1 MNNNFVA
8 IDGAMELS
16 DNDLMQ
22 IQGGNIFGDAWD
34 WTKKAAQD
42 VGHAV
47 GSAAK
52 ATYNALTSN
61 EGKKATGLVG
71 TVLGIAA
78 GIAALF

>member
-1 MNNNFVA
+1 MNNFVG

-16 DNDLMQ
+16 DQELML
-22 IQGGNIFGDAWD
+22 IQGGGWLGDAWN
-34 WTKKAAQD
+34 WTTHAVSDA
-42 VGHAV
+42 GHAI

-52 ATYNALTSN
+52 ATYKALTSSD
-61 EGKKATGLVG
+61 GKKATGLVG

>member
-1 MNNNFVA
+1 MNNHFVG

-16 DNDLMQ
+16 ESELMQ

-34 WTKKAAQD
+34 WTKHAVSDA
-42 VGHAV
+42 GHAI

>member
-1 MNNNFVA
+1 MNNNFVG

-16 DNDLMQ
+16 ESELMQ
-22 IQGGNIFGDAWD
+22 IQGGNIFGDAWN
-34 WTKKAAQD
+34 WTKHAVSDA
-42 VGHAV
+42 GHAI

-52 ATYNALTSN
+52 ATYNALTSS